1 MIENQRN
8 EFINPL
14 DEYTPIPF
22 WFWNDDL
29 DKNEIIRQI
38 NDFSNKGVNA
48 FVIHPRIG
56 IPKKIEYLSDKFMG
70 FVRSAIE
77 EAEKLDMKV
86 VLYDEAMYP
95 SGSAHGMVVK
105 NNPEYASRGLKML
118 EYKCHNET
126 IVEFHEKDG
135 EMLVSALAIKKVE
148 GNKFDSSQIKKIICK
163 HNKVSFVP
171 PSLDDWY
178 IIIFVE
184 TYTKGTIRGIHFGE
198 DDGELES
205 PASSDLLNP
214 YAVQSFISLT
224 HERYY
229 KEFGEYF
236 GNVITG
242 VFTDEPDIM
251 GRGNHGN
258 MIAWTRGF
266 LEFYIRQGG
275 REEDLPALWLEG
287 TTESINIR
295 TRYNRAINKKLEL
308 SYYKPI
314 SEWCE
319 THNIELTGHPHESD
333 DIGLLKYF
341 QVPAQDIVWR
351 WVAPE
356 DNKAIQGE
364 NTTMAKCTSDSARH
378 RGKRKNGNECFACCG
393 ANKIEWS
400 FAVDDMKW
408 FMDWLFV
415 RGVNLLYPHAFFYS
429 IRGKRRIGE
438 RPPDVGPNNIW
449 WPYYNQISQY
459 MKRMSFIM
467 TDSYNVTD
475 IAVLCEN
482 HNLPWKSV
490 KPLYENSI
498 EFNYLERELLV
509 CDLCD
514 ISDGAVYI
522 QKQKYKVIIIEDVS
536 SVTEEIIKPLEKFSQ
551 SGGTIIINN
560 AMGYNIKIKDTIVIK
575 EAIEILNVLDG
586 LNSRDLFTKH
596 NQKSLRV
603 SHVVKDGVHYYVL
616 VNEGEENIKDIL
628 NIKNIGYVEK
638 WDAWKGKIRKQEVL
652 ETNGDYIK
660 ISIEINRRES
670 VIFVLDTSK
679 VPTFGDKKEKLSN
692 CYTMDIKSDWKV
704 YDQKNKLVKEGKLT
718 PWNEWEGF
726 KNYSG
731 TMIYSNQ
738 FTIENR
744 EEINEI
750 QLELEEAHEIV
761 KVFINEKE
769 VEIKMWAPY
778 IFDILDYVSSGL
790 NTLTIEVT
798 NSLANKICN
807 VKLKSG
813 IGGSVKLRINSFSSC

>member
-14 DEYTPIPF
+14 NEYTPIPF
-22 WFWNDDL
+22 WFWNDAL
-29 DKNEIIRQI
+29 DKNEIVRQI
-38 NDFSNKGVNA
+38 NDFSQKGVNA

-56 IPKKIEYLSDKFMG
+56 IPKEIEYLSDEFMD

-118 EYKCHNET
+118 EYKCDNET
-126 IVEFHEKDG
+126 TVEFHEKDG
-135 EMLVSALAIKKVE
+135 ERLVSALAIKKVE
-148 GNKFDSSQIKKIICK
+148 ENKFDSYQIKKMTYK
-163 HNKVSFVP
+163 DNKVTFMP
-171 PSLDDWY
+171 PSLGDWY
-178 IIIFVE
+178 INIFVE
-184 TYTKGTIRGIHFGE
+184 AYTKGTIRGIHFGE
-198 DDGELES
+198 DDGEPEA

-214 YAVQSFISLT
+214 YAVQSFINLT

-229 KEFGEYF
+229 KEFSKYF

-251 GRGNHGN
+251 GRGNHSN

-266 LEFYIRQGG
+266 LEFYIKQGG
-275 REEDLPALWLEG
+275 KEEDLPALWMEG
-287 TTESINIR
+287 TTEITNIK

-319 THNIELTGHPHESD
+319 KHNIELTGHPHESD

-356 DNKAIQGE
+356 DNKAIQGG

-498 EFNYLERELLV
+498 EFNYLEKELLM

-514 ISDGAVYI
+514 IRDGAVYI
-522 QKQKYKVIIIEDVS
+522 QKQKYKVIIVEDVNI
-536 SVTEEIIKPLEKFSQ
+536 VTEEIIKPLEKFSQ
-551 SGGTIIINN
+551 GGGTIIINN
-560 AMGYNIKIKDTIVIK
+560 AKGDNIKLKDTIVLN
-575 EAIEILNVLDG
+575 ESIEILDVLDG

-603 SHVVKDGVHYYVL
+603 SHVVKDFVHYYVL

-628 NIKNIGYVEK
+628 NIKNVGYVEK
-638 WDAWKGKIRKQEVL
+638 WDAWKGKTRQQKIL
-652 ETNGDYIK
+652 EINGEYIK
-660 ISIEINRRES
+660 IPIEINRRES
-670 VIFVLDTSK
+670 VIFVLDTSN
-679 VPTFGDKKEKLSN
+679 VPTIVDKKEKN
-692 CYTMDIKSDWKV
+692 NDFYTMDIKSDWKV
-704 YDQKNKLVKEGKLT
+704 YDKENKLVKEGKLT
-718 PWNEWEGF
+718 LWNEWEGF
-726 KNYSG
+726 ENYSG

-738 FTIENR
+738 FVIENR
-744 EEINEI
+744 ESINEI
-750 QLELEEAHEIV
+750 QLELEEAYEIV

-778 IFDILDYVSSGL
+778 IFDISDYVISGL
-790 NTLTIEVT
+790 NTLTIEAT
-798 NSLANKICN
+798 NSLANKICDA
-807 VKLKSG
+807 KLKSG
-813 IGGSVKLRINSFSSC
+813 IAGSVKLRMKTLLK